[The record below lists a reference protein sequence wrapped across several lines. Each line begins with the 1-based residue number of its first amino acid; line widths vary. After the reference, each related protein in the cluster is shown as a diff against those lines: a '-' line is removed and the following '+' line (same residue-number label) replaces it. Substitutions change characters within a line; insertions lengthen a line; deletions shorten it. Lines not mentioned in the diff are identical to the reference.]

1 MGIEV
6 SEGVESFNTN
16 DTIDSYISEFCSTN
30 LMNNAVSGDAN
41 KVRAAVGSMMFVN
54 GFNDYSD
61 KAIQEYISG
70 NNYSENDISD
80 MELYSSVLNDW
91 SSDIDKN
98 SRIFDMENIPVLL
111 KVISKSYEKEMDENF
126 CIEWF
131 KGIVENYGTNVK
143 FSGVNTEDYNMM
155 LNSLNNYVT
164 YKEEKLEDAA

>member
-1 MGIEV
+1 
-6 SEGVESFNTN
+6 
-16 DTIDSYISEFCSTN
+16 
-30 LMNNAVSGDAN
+30 
-41 KVRAAVGSMMFVN
+41 
-54 GFNDYSD
+54 
-61 KAIQEYISG
+61 
-70 NNYSENDISD
+70 
-80 MELYSSVLNDW
+80 
-91 SSDIDKN
+91 
-98 SRIFDMENIPVLL
+98 MENIPVLL